1 LYYLERGLNAPFFII
16 FAFLIFSMI
25 SINNLSIHFTGTSL
39 FDDVSFVVAD
49 KDRIGLVGK
58 NGAGKTTL
66 MRIIT
71 GMQEPEKGNII
82 IPSDTTIGFLPQEIT
97 FINSGK
103 TVIEEAMT
111 AFSEALKLEENI
123 KKLSSEIASRTDFES
138 EGYYKLLHKLTDANE
153 RFHMLGGQNMQGESE
168 KVLLGLGFLHSDFLR
183 LVSEFSGGWQMRI
196 ELAKI
201 LLQKPNVILLDEPT
215 NHLDIESIQWLEDFL
230 INYYG
235 AVVIVSH
242 DRAFLDNITQ
252 RTIEISLGKIYD
264 YKASYSRYEEMRLE
278 RIEHQLATYNNQQK
292 VIADNEKFIN
302 RFRYQAT
309 KARQVQSRIK
319 LLDKLERVEVD
330 EIDTSSIYF
339 KFPPAP
345 HSGKVIIEAHNLSKT
360 YTNHTVLKNLNFL
373 INNGDRI
380 AFVGKNGEG
389 KTTLSRIIV
398 NDLDFSGELK
408 HGHNVKLGY
417 YAQNQSELL
426 NPEKTV
432 LETIDEAA
440 VGEIRPKIRAILGSF
455 LFGQDDIDKK
465 VKVLSGG
472 EKSRLALA
480 KLILSPVNFL
490 VLDEPTNHLDMKSKD
505 ILKKALLKFDGTL
518 LVVSHDRYFL
528 HGLANRVFEF
538 KNQNIREYL
547 GDIYDFLKSRKM
559 ESLRELEHSK
569 KSSQQKEKKSDTTNQ
584 FQNREKK
591 KQFEKEIRKIKNLIE
606 KSEEQIARLEKEV
619 GQTDEMLINPETYKT
634 VLADKEFY
642 SNYEKLKRQLELEL
656 KSWEQLQVELEK
668 KEKEFSE

>member
-1 LYYLERGLNAPFFII
+1 
-16 FAFLIFSMI
+16 MI
-25 SINNLSIHFTGTSL
+25 SVNNLSIHFTGTSL

-49 KDRIGLVGK
+49 RDRIGLVGK

-66 MRIIT
+66 MRIIA

-82 IPSDTTIGFLPQEIT
+82 IPSGTTIGFLPQEIT
-97 FINSGK
+97 FVNSGK
-103 TVIEEAMT
+103 TIIEEAMT
-111 AFSEALKLEENI
+111 AFSEAIKLDETI
-123 KKLSSEIASRTDFES
+123 KKITSEIASRTDFES

-153 RFHMLGGQNMQGESE
+153 RFHLLGGQNMQGESE

-183 LVSEFSGGWQMRI
+183 LVSEFSGGWQMRV

-215 NHLDIESIQWLEDFL
+215 NHLDIESIQWLEEYL

-235 AVVIVSH
+235 AVFIVSH
-242 DRAFLDNITQ
+242 DRAFLDNVTQ

-264 YKASYSRYEEMRLE
+264 YKASYSRYEEMRKE

-292 VIADNEKFIN
+292 QIADSEKFIN
-302 RFRYQAT
+302 RFRAQAT

-319 LLDKLERVEVD
+319 LLDKLERVEIDEVD
-330 EIDTSSIYF
+330 NSSIF
-339 KFPPAP
+339 FRFPPAP
-345 HSGKVIIEAHNLSKT
+345 HSGKVIIEANNLSKS
-360 YTNHTVLKNLNFL
+360 YGNHNVIKDLNFL
-373 INNGDRI
+373 INKGERI

-398 NDLDFSGELK
+398 NDLDFTGELK
-408 HGHNVKLGY
+408 HGHNVSVGY
-417 YAQNQSELL
+417 YAQNQTELL

-440 VGEIRPKIRAILGSF
+440 VGEVRTKIRSILGSF
-455 LFGQDDIDKK
+455 LFDQDGIEKK

-490 VLDEPTNHLDMKSKD
+490 VLDEPTNHLDMRSKD
-505 ILKKALLKFDGTL
+505 ILKQALLKYDGTL
-518 LVVSHDRYFL
+518 LIVSHDRYFL
-528 HGLANRVFEF
+528 HGLVNKIFEF
-538 KNQNIREYL
+538 KNHIIHEYL
-547 GDIYDFLKSRKM
+547 GDIYDFLKSRKI
-559 ESLRELEHSK
+559 ESLKELELSK
-569 KSSQQKEKKSDTTNQ
+569 KTSLQKDKTSETSSHHQD
-584 FQNREKK
+584 REKK
-591 KQFEKEIRKIKNLIE
+591 KQFEKEIRKIKTQID
-606 KSEEQIARLEKEV
+606 KSEEAISQLEEEV
-619 GQTDEMLINPETYKT
+619 KQTDEMLINPETYKS

-642 SNYEKLKRQLELEL
+642 AKYEKLKRQLENEL
-656 KSWEQLQVELEK
+656 RNWEQLQSELEK
-668 KEKEFSE
+668 KEKEFS

>member
-1 LYYLERGLNAPFFII
+1 
-16 FAFLIFSMI
+16 MI

-49 KDRIGLVGK
+49 RDRVGLVGK

-66 MRIIT
+66 MRIIA
-71 GMQEPEKGNII
+71 GMQEPEKGNVI
-82 IPSDTTIGFLPQEIT
+82 IPAGTTIGFLPQEIT
-97 FINSGK
+97 FTNSGK
-103 TVIEEAMT
+103 TVIDEAMT

-123 KKLSSEIASRTDFES
+123 KKLTAEIASRTDFES
-138 EGYYKLLHKLTDANE
+138 EAYYKLLHKLTDANE
-153 RFHMLGGQNMQGESE
+153 RFHLLGGQNMQGESE

-183 LVSEFSGGWQMRI
+183 QVSEFSGGWQMRV

-235 AVVIVSH
+235 AVIIVSH
-242 DRAFLDNITQ
+242 DRAFLDNITL

-292 VIADNEKFIN
+292 QIADTEKFIN

-319 LLDKLERVEVD
+319 LLEKIDRIEIDEV
-330 EIDTSSIYF
+330 DTSSIYF
-339 KFPPAP
+339 RFPPAP
-345 HSGKVIIEAHNLSKT
+345 HSGKVIIEANGLSKN
-360 YTNHTVLKNLNFL
+360 YGSHSVLKELNFL
-373 INNGDRI
+373 INKSDRL

-398 NDLDFSGELK
+398 GDLDFTGEIK

-426 NPEKTV
+426 NPDKTV

-440 VGEIRPKIRAILGSF
+440 VGEVRPRIRAILGSF
-455 LFGQDDIDKK
+455 LFGEDDIDKK

-505 ILKKALLKFDGTL
+505 ILKKALLNYDGTL
-518 LVVSHDRYFL
+518 LIVSHDRYFL
-528 HGLANRVFEF
+528 HGLANRIFEF
-538 KNQNIREYL
+538 KNHAIREYI
-547 GDIYDFLKSRKM
+547 GDIYDFLKSRKID
-559 ESLRELEHSK
+559 SLRELELSK
-569 KSSQQKEKKSDTTNQ
+569 KINKQKGKIPEASVHS
-584 FQNREKK
+584 QNREKK
-591 KQFEKEIRKIKNLIE
+591 KQFEKETRKLKTQIE
-606 KSEEQIARLEKEV
+606 KSEQEIERLEKEV

-642 SNYEKLKRQLELEL
+642 ANYEKLKSQLETELKNWESLQEELEL
-656 KSWEQLQVELEK
+656 K
-668 KEKEFSE
+668 EKEFGQE